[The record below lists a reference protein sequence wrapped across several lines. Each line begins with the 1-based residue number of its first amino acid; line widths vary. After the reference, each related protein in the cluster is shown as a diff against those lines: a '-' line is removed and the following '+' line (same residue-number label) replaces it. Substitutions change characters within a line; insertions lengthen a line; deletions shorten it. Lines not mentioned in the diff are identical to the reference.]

1 MKKILLFILLL
12 TGLFYAQISKGKIYH
27 YLEFVEDDDLAA
39 KLIERLYLSSSMLP
53 QEMGSFYTYA
63 DVKENIIYW
72 EQINPNPNQEQTLI
86 LKQLNAILSRVY
98 RENINK
104 EQTSFTPT
112 IEMKIGFDYLFHQK
126 YNITNE
132 DSLFFNAFRDR
143 DYITKFNERG
153 NLFTLRIKSS
163 YWKYIYFSSQFGL
176 RENWIGLLEK
186 DHHFA
191 KNFHEIDNNFNQHAY
206 GTFRYGPLLLNS
218 GRSKSTIGVGKNG
231 KLLLGKEL
239 PPLDIFRASVRFGK
253 KFKFYNYMISLN
265 NIYGN
270 ILNESELPKYMLAH
284 RLSFDAL
291 PNLRI
296 AISELMILN
305 SYLKWN
311 YLNPLLV
318 YHNISNANQVNILS
332 SFDIEYVPYKKI
344 RSFISVAIDEIDFF
358 LIEQEGAT
366 PRENRLAMGIQ
377 SGIKILNPMGLNN
390 SAIQFEYLKT
400 DRWLYN
406 YDEKKDLTATFV
418 EKIEFPDKHDFYRFT
433 GHYLGSNAEAF
444 FLDLNY
450 KEFSFHLTNIK
461 RGNNYILDR
470 INTWDE
476 SLPNIM
482 EKMTSIYLD
491 YKKDF
496 YNEKFIIKTKIGYT
510 WANNFHYII
519 NNKHQ
524 WPELWLN
531 LNYNLFLWNDI

>member
-390 SAIQFEYLKT
+390 SAIQFE
-400 DRWLYN
+400 
-406 YDEKKDLTATFV
+406 
-418 EKIEFPDKHDFYRFT
+418 
-433 GHYLGSNAEAF
+433 
-444 FLDLNY
+444 
-450 KEFSFHLTNIK
+450 
-461 RGNNYILDR
+461 
-470 INTWDE
+470 
-476 SLPNIM
+476 
-482 EKMTSIYLD
+482 
-491 YKKDF
+491 
-496 YNEKFIIKTKIGYT
+496 
-510 WANNFHYII
+510 
-519 NNKHQ
+519 
-524 WPELWLN
+524 
-531 LNYNLFLWNDI
+531 